1 MKRLRTAQR
10 RILVVDDDPIV
21 LEVVRA
27 RLEAAGHEVHTR
39 ENAIGTTQWVATHRP
54 DFVLLDISMPAI
66 SGSELLLL
74 LKKRDATSGAGVIF
88 YSGLPPE
95 QLANVVRD
103 SGALGAISKSADEV
117 SFLDELERIM
127 AKGPSLRPPPAP

>member
-1 MKRLRTAQR
+1 MRKLRTVQR

-27 RLEAAGHEVHTR
+27 RLEGAGHEVHTR

-66 SGSELLLL
+66 SGNELLLL
-74 LKKRDATSGAGVIF
+74 LKKRDVTSSVGVIF

-95 QLANVVRD
+95 ELASVVRD
-103 SGALGAISKSADEV
+103 SGALGAIAKSADEAR
-117 SFLDELERIM
+117 FLEDLERIM
-127 AKGPSLRPPPAP
+127 ATRPSLRPPGA

>member
-1 MKRLRTAQR
+1 MRKLRTVQR

-27 RLEAAGHEVHTR
+27 RLETAGHEVHTR

-66 SGSELLLL
+66 SGNELLLL
-74 LKKRDATSGAGVIF
+74 LKKRDVTSGVGVIF

-95 QLANVVRD
+95 QLASVVRD
-103 SGALGAISKSADEV
+103 SGALGAISKSADEAR
-117 SFLDELERIM
+117 FLEDLERIM
-127 AKGPSLRPPPAP
+127 ATRPSLRPPGV